1 METIV
6 LQAEPRGV
14 GRHTVREL
22 RLADQVPAV
31 VYGARVEPRAIAVGA
46 KALHRALEQ
55 RGTGLLSLQIGSQPP
70 FQVLPREIQRDPV
83 KRNIVHVDFQVVSM
97 TEKIRL
103 HVPIEQEG
111 TAPVLENPDIVLV
124 RQMDT
129 VEIECLPADIPAHL
143 VADISRLVTL
153 DDEVLVGHLQ
163 VPPGVRVLTEPD
175 HVIFSVTP
183 SRAAAVEEAE
193 AAEVSPEEVKVVAK
207 GKAAREEEFPEE

>member
-6 LQAEPRGV
+6 LQAEPRST

-22 RLADQVPAV
+22 RQAEQVPAV
-31 VYGARVEPRAIAVGA
+31 VYGARVKPQAIAVGA
-46 KALHRALEQ
+46 RALHKALEE
-55 RGTGLLSLQIGSQPP
+55 RGSGLLSLQVGDQPP

-83 KRNIVHVDFQVVSM
+83 KRNILHVDFQVVSM

-103 HVPIEQEG
+103 HVPIEQRG
-111 TAPVLENPDIVLV
+111 AAPVLENPDIVLV

-153 DDEVLVGHLQ
+153 DDEVLVGHLE
-163 VPPGVRVLTEPD
+163 VPAGVRVLTEPD
-175 HVIFSVTP
+175 HVVFSVTP

-193 AAEVSPEEVKVVAK
+193 AAEVSPEEVEVVAK
-207 GKAAREEEFPEE
+207 GKAAREEELPEE